1 MEVNAMHKPTL
12 WVAALALTSMSGLAL
27 AQPAPDPGAPPPG
40 PQAQAPAPPGP
51 PGPGYGRPGMMEGH
65 GAMMRGWH
73 RAPPSSRAASFHF
86 ERGDAEIHIRCAE
99 GEATRACV
107 DAAVVLLDKLGSM
120 PMR

>member
-12 WVAALALTSMSGLAL
+12 LVAALALTSMSGLAL
-27 AQPAPDPGAPPPG
+27 AQPAPDSGAPPPG